1 MDAHSLES
9 FRECKLNLL
18 EILEVETEDWMND
31 HYKQLIKKAGNEA
44 KLIITTASHYLLQLR
59 DELKDFKEILRKLN
73 IKMAEQVIGITSR
86 GLFIGETFFY

>member
-18 EILEVETEDWMND
+18 EILEVETEDWVND
-31 HYKQLIKKAGNEA
+31 HYKHLIKKAGNEA

-59 DELKDFKEILRKLN
+59 DELKDFKQILRKLN

-86 GLFIGETFFY
+86 GLFIGETIYY

>member
-1 MDAHSLES
+1 MES

-31 HYKQLIKKAGNEA
+31 HYKQLIKKVGNEA

-73 IKMAEQVIGITSR
+73 IKMAEQVVGITSK